1 MKRARAIAEAL
12 RALAN
17 AVEAPYDA
25 PAVETDAPRYYT
37 RKSAA
42 AAGIEGRVFDRAA
55 AELGVKP
62 GREILVKRSDLH
74 AWIEAHPIRTKP
86 TATDDAAAVREAEY
100 QDLLASLAR
109 PRRRKAAR

>member
-17 AVEAPYDA
+17 AVEAPDDA

-74 AWIEAHPIRTKP
+74 AWIDAHPIRTTKP
-86 TATDDAAAVREAEY
+86 TADTTNAHEAEVREI
-100 QDLLASLAR
+100 LASLAR